1 MDINDPVKCPDCGTW
16 WRGSSHRCDN
26 GGGVSALIVSG
37 GGGGGPR
44 VSELQDELAEQR
56 TRRDRYNDAL
66 ALNEASR
73 STRTTSSGGGPYYLS
88 GTLSIP
94 IQPENMSVT
103 LTYSEGYLNLAPI
116 MGAPPLLID
125 DGAIDVYTDP
135 TNIDGHRIML

>member
-1 MDINDPVKCPDCGTW
+1 
-16 WRGSSHRCDN
+16 
-26 GGGVSALIVSG
+26 VSALIVSG
-37 GGGGGPR
+37 GGGGGP
-44 VSELQDELAEQR
+44 
-56 TRRDRYNDAL
+56 
-66 ALNEASR
+66 
-73 STRTTSSGGGPYYLS
+73 TTSSGGGPYYLS